1 MTGARAA
8 ALFSTIAVGAA
19 GVGLMGGAVA
29 GAKTTSVGIGEREFR
44 IAVYRKHI
52 LPGTVRFNISNYGED
67 AHDLRVIGP
76 GSTGPLR
83 GTSPE
88 IKADAEY
95 TLKVKMKKRG
105 LYKLVCTLA
114 DHESRGMVS
123 YVRVVK
129 KL

>member
-1 MTGARAA
+1 MTGRRTV
-8 ALFSTIAVGAA
+8 LVVAVAA
-19 GVGLMGGAVA
+19 GAVAGAGVLGGAVA

-67 AHDLRVIGP
+67 AHNLRVIGP
-76 GSTGPLR
+76 GSSGPVR

-88 IKADAEY
+88 VKAGAEY
-95 TLKVKMKKRG
+95 TLKVKLKKRG